1 MKQPAERLDRYPSGL
16 HDQPVRLSHVSEV
29 PVTASI
35 IVFGG
40 HLSVEAFNVTQPLDR
55 APRPVAPCSL
65 APSLAIAPRFH
76 PPLDPGFVRAALW
89 NRAFRAQV
97 GQAGGTPPAACW
109 QPSFPSLP
117 NASASTY
124 PDEQERRHGQAIAP
138 VSLPAIPLKEVPNV
152 S

>member
-65 APSLAIAPRFH
+65 APSLAIAPGFH
-76 PPLDPGFVRAALW
+76 PPLDPGFVPAALW
-89 NRAFRAQV
+89 NRAYRAQV
-97 GQAGGTPPAACW
+97 GQAEGASPAACW
-109 QPSFPSLP
+109 QPIFPAFAERIRFHLP
-117 NASASTY
+117 G
-124 PDEQERRHGQAIAP
+124 EQEKRHGHAIAAA
-138 VSLPAIPLKEVPNV
+138 SLPAIAPKEVPNV
-152 S
+152 P